1 VFRQIKQSKVALDI
15 IYQVRQS
22 ILEGK
27 LRPGDRLPPE
37 KELVVKFGVSKH
49 SLREAFRAL
58 EAMGFLSI
66 RKGSG
71 GGAVVLKVDM
81 QTTRDS
87 IFNFLHFQDV
97 SVRALSA
104 VRKVVEPH
112 LARLAADGQSP
123 DNLERLTATHKC
135 CWEAF
140 SRGENIY
147 QYEIEFHRL
156 LAEATGNPV
165 FLLIQDFV
173 NRSLEDIKRGLRPGL
188 GFLKE
193 VLEAHDSILQ
203 AVKDG
208 DPGRA
213 AAEMYRH
220 VCQVE
225 DGLEKIAM
233 ANREKK
239 AASPASVEEEP
250 FLKSVKHSQDLEGS
264 AELVL

>member
-1 VFRQIKQSKVALDI
+1 MFREIKQSKVALDI
-15 IYQVRQS
+15 IHQVRQS

-37 KELVVKFGVSKH
+37 KELVAKFGVSKH

-71 GGAVVLKVDM
+71 GGAVVLEVDM

-87 IFNFLHFQDV
+87 IFNFLHFQNV
-97 SVRALSA
+97 SVRDLSA
-104 VRKVVEPH
+104 VRKVLEPH
-112 LARLAADGQSP
+112 LTRLVAEQQSP
-123 DNLERLTATHKC
+123 DIVERMTATHKC

-173 NRSLEDIKRGLRPGL
+173 NRSLETIKWDLRPGL
-188 GFLKE
+188 GFLRE

-203 AVKDG
+203 AVRDG

-225 DGLEKIAM
+225 HGLEAISVRAQDKEAV
-233 ANREKK
+233 
-239 AASPASVEEEP
+239 SPARENDASFLESVE
-250 FLKSVKHSQDLEGS
+250 H
-264 AELVL
+264 A